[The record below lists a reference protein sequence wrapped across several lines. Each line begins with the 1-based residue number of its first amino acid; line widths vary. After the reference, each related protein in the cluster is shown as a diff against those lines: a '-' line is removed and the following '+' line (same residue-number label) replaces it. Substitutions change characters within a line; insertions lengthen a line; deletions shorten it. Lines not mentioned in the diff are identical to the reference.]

1 MGSRFHAKT
10 PAFAKAST
18 FAKASVDETADKTV
32 GKQRHKE
39 EDRGRQ
45 YLIFNFRIN
54 YEKREKILE
63 GRPPCRP
70 HSTNDYE

>member
-10 PAFAKAST
+10 PAFAKA
-18 FAKASVDETADKTV
+18 AV

-39 EDRGRQ
+39 EGRGRQ
-45 YLIFNFRIN
+45 YVIINFQMN
-54 YEKREKILE
+54 YEKLERREKILE